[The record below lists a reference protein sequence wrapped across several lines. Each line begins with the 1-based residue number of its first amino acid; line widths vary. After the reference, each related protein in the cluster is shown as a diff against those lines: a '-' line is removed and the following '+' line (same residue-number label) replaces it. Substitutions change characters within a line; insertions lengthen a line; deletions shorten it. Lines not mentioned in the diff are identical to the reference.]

1 MTDIDIVTASFDAFQ
16 RQDADAASAL
26 LDPDFRFTSPQ
37 DDHIDKT
44 AWLETCFPTAGRFGL
59 FEFLELVETGHGVI
73 VLYEYEVTGDGHYR
87 NAELIRVRDG
97 LLIETQ
103 VFFGGK
109 V

>member
-1 MTDIDIVTASFDAFQ
+1 MSDIDVVKASFDAFR

-26 LDPDFRFTSPQ
+26 LSPEFVFTSPQ
-37 DDHIDKT
+37 DDHIDKA
-44 AWLETCFPTAGRFGL
+44 AWLERCFPTAGRFGS
-59 FEFLELVETGHGVI
+59 FEFLELVETPHGVV

-87 NAELIRVRDG
+87 NAELIRVHDG
-97 LLIETQ
+97 LMVETQ